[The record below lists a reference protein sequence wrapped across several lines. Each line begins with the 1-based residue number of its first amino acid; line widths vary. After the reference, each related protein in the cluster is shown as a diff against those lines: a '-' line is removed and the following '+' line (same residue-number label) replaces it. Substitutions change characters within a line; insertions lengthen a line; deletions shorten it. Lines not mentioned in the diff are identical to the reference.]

1 MPAGNLKNTLYQL
14 ALPILGLRSPIAS
27 VQGGSDDE
35 NARLCR
41 LLRSQHAVGACI
53 QRFEKGHHRVRRVH
67 PEGVG
72 FPTGRGVRLD
82 DDRFHRA
89 FSNAAISPDWI
100 AGILRRMV
108 SSSQAHQ
115 RSAFK

>member
-53 QRFEKGHHRVRRVH
+53 QRFEKGRMTECFTAGNARMEPSAQPVTAEIVFRTASIAKMVTALL
-67 PEGVG
+67 V
-72 FPTGRGVRLD
+72 FLLQTLD
-82 DDRFHRA
+82 KL
-89 FSNAAISPDWI
+89 N
-100 AGILRRMV
+100 V
-108 SSSQAHQ
+108 CE
-115 RSAFK
+115 

>member
-53 QRFEKGHHRVRRVH
+53 QRFEKG
-67 PEGVG
+67 
-72 FPTGRGVRLD
+72 RLTEC
-82 DDRFHRA
+82 FTA
-89 FSNAAISPDWI
+89 GNARMEPRPSSVPLPSPRWSRHCWSF
-100 AGILRRMV
+100 ACKRWTN
-108 SSSQAHQ
+108 
-115 RSAFK
+115 

>member
-41 LLRSQHAVGACI
+41 LLRS
-53 QRFEKGHHRVRRVH
+53 
-67 PEGVG
+67 
-72 FPTGRGVRLD
+72 
-82 DDRFHRA
+82 
-89 FSNAAISPDWI
+89 
-100 AGILRRMV
+100 
-108 SSSQAHQ
+108 
-115 RSAFK
+115 

>member
-53 QRFEKGHHRVRRVH
+53 QRFEKG
-67 PEGVG
+67 
-72 FPTGRGVRLD
+72 RLTEC
-82 DDRFHRA
+82 FTA
-89 FSNAAISPDWI
+89 GNA
-100 AGILRRMV
+100 RMEP
-108 SSSQAHQ
+108 
-115 RSAFK
+115 SAQPVTA